1 VSYPRTDYI
10 DAQPVEY
17 QLAYYKAINTDL
29 NRALTVATSRWLKA
43 AARVKELEGP
53 VTDAQVE
60 AALNR
65 WLHNDGPSD
74 HDDMRAALEAARD
87 ES

>member
-1 VSYPRTDYI
+1 MSYPRTDYI

-29 NRALTVATSRWLKA
+29 NRALTVATGRWLKA
-43 AARVKELEGP
+43 AARVKELEG
-53 VTDAQVE
+53 
-60 AALNR
+60 
-65 WLHNDGPSD
+65 
-74 HDDMRAALEAARD
+74 